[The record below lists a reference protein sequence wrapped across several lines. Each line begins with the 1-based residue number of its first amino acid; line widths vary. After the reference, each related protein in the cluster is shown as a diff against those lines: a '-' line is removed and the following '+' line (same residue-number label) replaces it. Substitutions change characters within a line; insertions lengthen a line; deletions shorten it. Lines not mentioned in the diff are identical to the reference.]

1 MDMAQQG
8 CLSTGSCT
16 GCESLELFPVPK
28 YHGEEMGEG
37 CEEGWSLSAG
47 EGGAVVAGGLG
58 GQQPGG
64 SWGCVR
70 QGTLCVSP

>member
-1 MDMAQQG
+1 MDMAHQG
-8 CLSTGSCT
+8 CLSTESCAW
-16 GCESLELFPVPK
+16 CEPLELFPVPK
-28 YHGEEMGEG
+28 YRGEGLGEG
-37 CEEGWSLSAG
+37 CEGGWPLSAG
-47 EGGAVVAGGLG
+47 EGGAAAAGGLG